1 MRECDAWDALDS
13 CATVLK
19 TLAASVLPFA
29 ASPQRSTFKIVS
41 SACEDELVL
50 SCDPAE
56 VVDAHGL
63 DMVAVELLRE
73 AMDGLA
79 AAHFGRRE
87 QARLVVLGS
96 ALLAEAAAL
105 RRSGLSV
112 WTLQSG
118 LRCAGFIAEAAI
130 EKMRIGIPSS
140 CKIHIAE
147 NHMAALGD
155 EDDVSWF
162 FTAIEEP
169 PQTDAEVHVA
179 ARKQGNSPTGSSDLT
194 ASIEV
199 NDICAE
205 LCRRHNGPV
214 ESQHCFVYGR
224 QKLVRQPQMR
234 LFRGIACRVPQC
246 YVSCPSGMMR
256 QLTNAKE
263 MASMR
268 KQFLRSVCMD
278 ADLVS
283 AAYDSCAPPQRRT
296 KEQVFQNA
304 GTLLLSSFRERQQV
318 SEAIRMLAERG
329 TEALLVSGEVSDAV
343 AELCRIEGLLL
354 VGGLPARLLHA
365 LAKDL
370 EAEVLHGLPAL
381 ASADT
386 PELPP
391 WQAKRA
397 LRIEL
402 VDRECSRCDFVFPLL
417 GYRQPLLPHQSHQS
431 GAAELVDPFWELWAA
446 ADGGM
451 PAASVVLL
459 ESSCEPQLRQ
469 LHAELHDTFLRQL
482 GSQPG
487 GKVDRNWI
495 VKAAEAL
502 EESADSADF
511 PALMTANEEEPSVAP
526 WLHRQGD
533 LTGNHAACQAMASAL
548 RQIAA
553 TEADYCTKCCGDGA
567 EEDVNLEPETGHA
580 ALAVLRRGT
589 RLVEVILSLDEAQLW
604 PSSKKAGRIACG
616 SSTSIA
622 WTTIAGLSQHVS
634 LLRCGIHTGNVLV
647 GNMGFSSRMKYGIVG
662 NVTASR

>member
-13 CATVLK
+13 CASVLK
-19 TLAASVLPFA
+19 TLAASVLPFS
-29 ASPQRSTFKIVS
+29 ASPQQSTFKIVS
-41 SACEDELVL
+41 SVCEDELVL

-87 QARLVVLGS
+87 QARLVVLGA
-96 ALLAEAAAL
+96 ALLTEAAEL

-118 LRCAGFIAEAAI
+118 LRCAAVIAETAI
-130 EKMRIGIPSS
+130 EKLRVGIPRSF
-140 CKIHIAE
+140 KIHIAE
-147 NHMAALGD
+147 NDIAGLGD
-155 EDDVSWF
+155 ADDVSWF

-169 PQTDAEVHVA
+169 HKTDSEVGVA
-179 ARKQGNSPTGSSDLT
+179 ACQPGSSVAVCYDPS
-194 ASIEV
+194 ASDV

-205 LCRRHNGPV
+205 LCRRHRGPV

-224 QKLVRQPQMR
+224 QKLVRQPTMR
-234 LFRGIACRVPQC
+234 LFRGIACRVPQH
-246 YVSCPSGMMR
+246 YVSGPSGIMR
-256 QLTNAKE
+256 QLTIAKE
-263 MASMR
+263 MATVR
-268 KQFLRSVCMD
+268 KQFFRSVCLD

-304 GTLLLSSFRERQQV
+304 GTLLPSGLRERQQV

-329 TEALLVSGEVSDAV
+329 TEALLVSGEVSDA
-343 AELCRIEGLLL
+343 ASELCRIEGLLL

-381 ASADT
+381 PPAIDT
-386 PELPP
+386 PEVPP
-391 WQAKRA
+391 WQARHA
-397 LRIEL
+397 LRVEL

-417 GYRQPLLPHQSHQS
+417 GYRQPLLPHQTHQS
-431 GAAELVDPFWELWAA
+431 STADELVDPFWELWAA

-451 PAASVVLL
+451 PAASIVLL

-469 LHAELHDTFLRQL
+469 LHAELHDTFLQQL
-482 GSQPG
+482 GSQQG
-487 GKVDRNWI
+487 SGKVDNNWI
-495 VKAAEAL
+495 VKTAEAL
-502 EESADSADF
+502 EESAVSADF
-511 PALMTANEEEPSVAP
+511 PALMTANEQEPSLAP

-533 LTGNHAACQAMASAL
+533 LTGNHAGCRAMASAM
-548 RQIAA
+548 RQVAA
-553 TEADYCTKCCGDGA
+553 AEADYCTRCCGDGA
-567 EEDVNLEPETGHA
+567 EEDANLEPETGLA
-580 ALAVLRRGT
+580 ALAVLQRGT

-604 PSSKKAGRIACG
+604 PTRK
-616 SSTSIA
+616 T
-622 WTTIAGLSQHVS
+622 AGLFYALLQTLRGFAACESEVWNSHWQCACWQHG
-634 LLRCGIHTGNVLV
+634 LLLPHEVRHRGQPDG
-647 GNMGFSSRMKYGIVG
+647 MK
-662 NVTASR
+662 R